1 MLPEQAGWVAHPR
14 RKPGLRTIEDVNY
27 IVVEGELL
35 PPPPKSRQAACFF
48 VHDTTY
54 NPPEAAAVRSRDGVG
69 PLWNAPVA
77 PVPADFKVGAYS
89 SVGLGNLAAKID
101 EMAEFRTIMGA
112 APFVRSCK
120 IYAPRYRQA
129 NVLAFMPKLPHVF
142 ENRESAHKA
151 LRLAYD
157 DVKRSFEH
165 FLYVMSTEPLILL
178 STTTLHNRTKT
189 GKAVRTAVQV
199 YGLQAPLY
207 FTKHVLCAFRHTFQH
222 ISLD

>member
-1 MLPEQAGWVAHPR
+1 MCALLTPCASISCVLPEQAGWVAHPR

-89 SVGLGNLAAKID
+89 NVGLGNLAAKID
-101 EMAEFRTIMGA
+101 EMAELRTLMGA

-157 DVKRSFEH
+157 DVKRAFEH

-178 STTTLHNRTKT
+178 STTTLHN
-189 GKAVRTAVQV
+189 
-199 YGLQAPLY
+199 
-207 FTKHVLCAFRHTFQH
+207 
-222 ISLD
+222 